1 MKPKT
6 LLLGR
11 LPGMRWAPHDIPS
24 SEPSS
29 SKPKSRNPFSLKS
42 STLDNV
48 TPRPRKSSKPI
59 SFRSKPNVQMDA
71 HTHAQQQSLF
81 FALLPIE
88 LRRIVYDYVMGEE
101 VVHMTLSTKRRYG
114 HFVCDDEHVGGKQ
127 GRQCGCRV
135 LVGGRRG
142 ARLDTAC
149 INLSRTCKLI
159 YSEAISHLYRP
170 HVFSL
175 LHITHLLY
183 LPSSLSQPRLNSIR
197 TLHLRWAIRALP
209 YLRRG
214 PANRIAYREDTANW
228 ERGWQIIAGMEELRN
243 LFVVLLDPS
252 PQQLWERSW
261 LELQDMLLE
270 SVKDV
275 KRPREAVVVL
285 PYPSCG
291 TEWDSADSSV
301 TLRSPIGGIVDQDD
315 QD

>member
-101 VVHMTLSTKRRYG
+101 VVHMTLSTKR
-114 HFVCDDEHVGGKQ
+114 
-127 GRQCGCRV
+127 
-135 LVGGRRG
+135 
-142 ARLDTAC
+142 
-149 INLSRTCKLI
+149 S

>member
-1 MKPKT
+1 MKPKA
-6 LLLGR
+6 LLLSR
-11 LPGMRWAPHDIPS
+11 LPGIRWAPHDIPS

-59 SFRSKPNVQMDA
+59 SFRSKPNVKMDA
-71 HTHAQQQSLF
+71 RAHTQQQSLF

-88 LRRIVYDYVMGEE
+88 LRRIVY
-101 VVHMTLSTKRRYG
+101 
-114 HFVCDDEHVGGKQ
+114 
-127 GRQCGCRV
+127 
-135 LVGGRRG
+135 
-142 ARLDTAC
+142 
-149 INLSRTCKLI
+149 
-159 YSEAISHLYRP
+159 SEAISHLYRP
-170 HVFSL
+170 HIFSL

-243 LFVVLLDPS
+243 LFVVLIDPS
-252 PQQLWERSW
+252 PQRLWEISW
-261 LELQDMLLE
+261 LDLQDLLLE

-275 KRPREAVVVL
+275 KRPKEAVVVL
-285 PYPSCG
+285 PYPSCV
-291 TEWDSADSSV
+291 TEWDSADSCV
-301 TLRSPIGGIVDQDD
+301 TLRSPIDGMVDQAE

>member
-1 MKPKT
+1 MKPKA
-6 LLLGR
+6 LLLSR
-11 LPGMRWAPHDIPS
+11 LPGIRWAPHDIPS

-59 SFRSKPNVQMDA
+59 SFRSKPNVKMDA
-71 HTHAQQQSLF
+71 RAHTQQQSLF

-101 VVHMTLSTKRRYG
+101 AVHLTLSTKRRYS
-114 HFVCDDEHVGGKQ
+114 HFVCDDEHIGTEQ
-127 GRQCGCRV
+127 GRQCWCRV
-135 LVGGRRG
+135 LVGGKKG
-142 ARLDTAC
+142 LRLDRAC
-149 INLSRTCKLI
+149 TSLLRACKLV

-170 HVFSL
+170 HIFSL

-228 ERGWQIIAGMEELRN
+228 ERGWQMIAGMEELRN
-243 LFVVLLDPS
+243 LFVVLIDPS
-252 PQQLWERSW
+252 PQRLWEISW
-261 LELQDMLLE
+261 LDLQDLLLE

-275 KRPREAVVVL
+275 KRPKEAVVVL
-285 PYPSCG
+285 PYPSCV
-291 TEWDSADSSV
+291 TEWDSADSCV
-301 TLRSPIGGIVDQDD
+301 TLRSPIDGMVDQAE